1 MNLMGNPLLRILFDE
16 FVYIAMEITCWFPI
30 RSEKEKTR
38 KKEKKKKNKEGRER
52 ERKKEVDTIDLS

>member
-1 MNLMGNPLLRILFDE
+1 MALK
-16 FVYIAMEITCWFPI
+16 ITCWFPI

-52 ERKKEVDTIDLS
+52 KRKEEVDTIDLSKKGEQISK